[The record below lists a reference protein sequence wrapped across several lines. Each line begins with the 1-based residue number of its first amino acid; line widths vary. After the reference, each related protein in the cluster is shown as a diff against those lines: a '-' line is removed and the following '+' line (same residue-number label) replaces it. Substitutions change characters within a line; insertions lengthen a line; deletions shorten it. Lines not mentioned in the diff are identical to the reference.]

1 MVRYVISVFIVTILT
16 IFQVI
21 YKGYGFRD
29 NIAKSS

>member
-1 MVRYVISVFIVTILT
+1 MVRYVISVFIVTILI